1 MFPLIF
7 DVKITGQGMQKRNV
21 NKYVTL
27 SLKAMLFE
35 WWGRFFDRHFKRSAP
50 SRYPGIYKK
59 RTRQRGRANPRPN
72 VRTGRMMRQLKRS
85 FRVTGTNKLMRG
97 QMKGPP
103 YTDLGRTGTGGQQPD
118 KAREIT
124 WISRSE
130 ERQLARFFKTNL
142 IAFINEDK
150 VTKRIRIR

>member
-21 NKYVTL
+21 NKYVNL

-35 WWGRFFDRHFKRSAP
+35 WFLRFFDRHFKRSAP

-59 RTRQRGRANPRPN
+59 RRRQRGRANPRPN
-72 VRTGRMMRQLKRS
+72 VRTGRMMRQLKQS
-85 FRVTGTNKLMRG
+85 FRVVGTSKLMRG
-97 QMKGPP
+97 VMKGPS
-103 YTDLGRTGTGGQQPD
+103 YTDLGRTGTGGKQPD

-130 ERQLARFFKTNL
+130 QRYLARFFGNTL
-142 IAFINEDK
+142 TALINEDK
-150 VTKRIRIR
+150 QTKRIKIR